1 MGKALGGYAERIE
14 RVEDVAPALQRAR
27 RATQDGRAAL
37 LEFITSAET
46 AYSRKSE

>member
-14 RVEDVAPALQRAR
+14 RFDDIAPALQRAR

-37 LEFITSAET
+37 LEFITSA
-46 AYSRKSE
+46 